1 MESLDWIT
9 QRVSSPRLSGEVPAE
24 ILTLLETAAARAPDH
39 AQLKPFRSLVI
50 SGDGLTC
57 LGDLFAQA
65 LATRQPDASAAEI
78 EKIKRKPLRA
88 PMIIVGIASPVEH
101 AKVPDIEQLLSAGI
115 ALQNMSQAMFTLG
128 YGAMWRTGAMAYDET
143 VKSGLGLVDN
153 EHIIGFLYLG
163 EIEGKLKSV
172 QPAVSGSLM
181 QRWPEN
187 Q

>member
-9 QRVSSPRLSGEVPAE
+9 QRVSSPRLTGDIPSG
-24 ILTLLETAAARAPDH
+24 ILSLLEAAAARAPDH
-39 AQLKPFRSLVI
+39 AQLRPFRSLVI

-65 LATRQPDASAAEI
+65 LVSRQPDATATEV
-78 EKIKRKPLRA
+78 EKIRRKPLRA
-88 PMIIVGIASPVEH
+88 PLIVVGIASPVEH
-101 AKVPDIEQLLSAGI
+101 AKVPEVEQLLSAGI

-143 VKSGLGLVDN
+143 VKSGLGLLDN

-163 EIEGKLKSV
+163 EIDGKLKSV
-172 QPAVSGSLM
+172 QPVVSGSLM
-181 QRWPEN
+181 RRWPEN

>member
-9 QRVSSPRLSGEVPAE
+9 QRVSSPRLTGEIPSK
-24 ILTLLETAAARAPDH
+24 ILALLETAAARAPDH

-50 SGDGLTC
+50 SGQGLSC

-65 LATRQPDASAAEI
+65 LVSRQPDATAAEI

-88 PMIIVGIASPVEH
+88 PLIVVGIASLVEH
-101 AKVPDIEQLLSAGI
+101 AKVPDVEQLLSAGI
-115 ALQNMSQAMFTLG
+115 ALQNMSQAIFALG
-128 YGAMWRTGAMAYDET
+128 YGAMWRTGTMAYDET
-143 VKSGLGLVDN
+143 VKSGLGLLGN

-163 EIEGKLKSV
+163 EIEGKLKRV
-172 QPAVSGSLM
+172 HPAVSGSLM
-181 QRWPEN
+181 QHWPGS